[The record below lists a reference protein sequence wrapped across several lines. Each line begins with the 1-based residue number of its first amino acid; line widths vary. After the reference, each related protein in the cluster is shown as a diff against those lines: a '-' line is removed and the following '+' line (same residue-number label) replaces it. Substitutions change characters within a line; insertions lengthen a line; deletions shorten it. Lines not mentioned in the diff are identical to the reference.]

1 MTRRPYK
8 NSTSTCA
15 PTSANGRTT
24 KRSPT
29 TTGPGSR
36 PPEASSA
43 TTSPPP
49 ASAGGGDV
57 NYWQIIDQKGR
68 AEHDCDYCG
77 ARKGERC
84 VTSSGNAYPH
94 IHASREDK
102 VMASLKD
109 EKDADFKAPVSM
121 RLSGSLLDR
130 LEKYRL
136 GRSWPVSRTDV
147 MTAALTEYL
156 DRHE

>member
-1 MTRRPYK
+1 M
-8 NSTSTCA
+8 
-15 PTSANGRTT
+15 
-24 KRSPT
+24 
-29 TTGPGSR
+29 
-36 PPEASSA
+36 
-43 TTSPPP
+43 
-49 ASAGGGDV
+49 

-68 AEHDCDYCG
+68 AEHDCGYCG

-84 VTSSGNAYPH
+84 VTSGGNAYSH

-109 EKDADFKAPVSM
+109 EKDADSKAPVSM
-121 RLSGSLLDR
+121 RLSSSLLDR

-136 GRSWPVSRTDV
+136 GKSWPISRTDV